1 MSRLEELIQELCPD
15 GVEYK
20 FLQECCELSRGDY
33 ITKKSAKLGN
43 IPVILGGQEPA
54 YYIDKANHYGKA
66 IVISRSGASAG
77 FVSYWDEPIFVT
89 DGFII
94 EAKQELDIRFL
105 YYFLKNMQI
114 FINTMKKGGGVPHIT
129 GKNLLMIKIPIP
141 PLPVQSEI
149 VKILDKFTEVTAQLQ
164 EQLALEVTARRKQYE
179 YYRDKLLT
187 FDVFA
192 MGASDVVWRA
202 LGEIADIRTGR
213 RPKIVLKEGFFEYI
227 NAGTSN
233 SGYTTDFSF
242 PEDTVTTPSRGQGGI
257 GFIGYQK
264 NPFWLGPLCYGI
276 RAKESNII
284 CNKFLYYFLCSN
296 SKKILQKKNEG
307 GTPALN
313 LGDLQTVYIPIPSL
327 SVQHRIVTILD
338 RFDALCNDLASGLP
352 AEIEARKKQYEYYRD
367 KLLSFK
373 ERAP

>member
-20 FLQECCELSRGDY
+20 FLKECCELSRGDY

-179 YYRDKLLT
+179 YYRDKLL
-187 FDVFA
+187 
-192 MGASDVVWRA
+192 
-202 LGEIADIRTGR
+202 
-213 RPKIVLKEGFFEYI
+213 
-227 NAGTSN
+227 
-233 SGYTTDFSF
+233 
-242 PEDTVTTPSRGQGGI
+242 
-257 GFIGYQK
+257 
-264 NPFWLGPLCYGI
+264 
-276 RAKESNII
+276 
-284 CNKFLYYFLCSN
+284 
-296 SKKILQKKNEG
+296 
-307 GTPALN
+307 
-313 LGDLQTVYIPIPSL
+313 
-327 SVQHRIVTILD
+327 
-338 RFDALCNDLASGLP
+338 
-352 AEIEARKKQYEYYRD
+352 
-367 KLLSFK
+367 SFK